1 MTNCGDLSPFERNS
15 MHRRATTAILMSA
28 TGTVLAGSLAMTA
41 VALDGGPE
49 VGRAAYDSVTAATG
63 HPHASQHQRHHSTAR
78 AKHKAKP
85 KKRIVAGTSRET
97 SREPVKK
104 KGLPGGLSTATSFW
118 DPQTASGKPMS
129 YKTLAS
135 PYWPLGTKVRI
146 TYHGKS
152 VTGEVQ
158 DFGPAEWAIKQ
169 HHPPAIIDLSE
180 KMMADLTGTRGNSVP
195 VRFKVLKFG
204 DGRRYVHSGTGYD
217 LAMGK

>member
-1 MTNCGDLSPFERNS
+1 

-49 VGRAAYDSVTAATG
+49 LGRAAYDSVAAAAG
-63 HPHASQHQRHHSTAR
+63 NPQAFDHDAQPR
-78 AKHKAKP
+78 AKHRHKAKRE
-85 KKRIVAGTSRET
+85 KRIVAGTSRAT
-97 SREPVKK
+97 DRKSIKK
-104 KGLPGGLSTATSFW
+104 KGLPGGRSTATSFW

-129 YKTLAS
+129 FKTLAS

-152 VTGEVQ
+152 VTGVVQ
-158 DFGPAEWAIKQ
+158 DFGPAEWAVKQ

-180 KMMADLTGTRGNSVP
+180 KMMADLTGSRGNSVP
-195 VRFKVLKFG
+195 VQFKVLKFG
-204 DGRRYVHSGTGYD
+204 SGPRYVHSGTGYG
-217 LAMGK
+217 LAWGK